1 MEHESAFTKSFVLPD
16 KQSRWLELLSN
27 PRRRAV
33 FLHRLAD
40 DRDLD
45 TRFQV
50 LLTPPQQNAQSVVN
64 ILKKKGAP
72 ERCYVIS
79 ESSDFDGKEMLLI
92 DAIEE
97 VLGYGM
103 GSIISCVAGKLV
115 YYEGEMPSHRYILER
130 K

>member
-1 MEHESAFTKSFVLPD
+1 
-16 KQSRWLELLSN
+16 
-27 PRRRAV
+27 
-33 FLHRLAD
+33 LHRLAD

>member
-1 MEHESAFTKSFVLPD
+1 M
-16 KQSRWLELLSN
+16 
-27 PRRRAV
+27 
-33 FLHRLAD
+33 
-40 DRDLD
+40 
-45 TRFQV
+45 
-50 LLTPPQQNAQSVVN
+50 
-64 ILKKKGAP
+64 KKKGAP